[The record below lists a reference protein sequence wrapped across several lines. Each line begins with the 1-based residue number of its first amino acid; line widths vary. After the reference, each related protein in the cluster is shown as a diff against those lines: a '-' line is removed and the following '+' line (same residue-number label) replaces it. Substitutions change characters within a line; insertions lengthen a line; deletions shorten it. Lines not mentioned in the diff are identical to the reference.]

1 MAFQLTWPTEFVLNA
16 RDKNG
21 IHFGDK
27 STTLEALGLL
37 FAIVQFPEFF
47 KNQNVVVKIDNLG
60 VVWGMLNQ
68 KAKEDKVASVIIRT
82 ILLLCAYLE
91 CILHVEHRPRV
102 SDWGSKLDNRLSR
115 RCTTSPQ
122 DQRLLQ
128 NWSRL
133 KKIPPCL
140 VEWLSQPRWDWG
152 LANRVLSYV
161 VNS

>member
-1 MAFQLTWPTEFVLNA
+1 
-16 RDKNG
+16 
-21 IHFGDK
+21 
-27 STTLEALGLL
+27 
-37 FAIVQFPEFF
+37 
-47 KNQNVVVKIDNLG
+47 
-60 VVWGMLNQ
+60 MLNQ
-68 KAKEDKVASVIIRT
+68 KAKEDKVASVIMRT

-91 CILHVEHRPRV
+91 CILHVEHQPWV
-102 SDWGSKLDNRLSR
+102 SDWGSKLAKRLSR

-140 VEWLSQPRWDWG
+140 VEWLSQPRLDWG

-161 VNS
+161 VNSWFSCVAMSFEINFCPNLSCFGVILFGHQAVIMRPESAVLNRGEEYRNTCPA